1 MYLTR
6 TAIPVEE
13 DSKRDRFLASL
24 PSVSRVDRL
33 ASLCAGHSSFHVRPP
48 AGRGE
53 SITKVLVGLVLDRKH
68 VRRHD
73 LGRAFEVGDGLHTT
87 DADGV
92 GHRSVDHIDAFA
104 GELRLRSLLPT
115 PMIPPNR
122 PSAHPSS
129 NTRRTD
135 FIDNSA
141 QLEQLNAAIN
151 FLRIEV
157 HIRQKYSSADRS
169 TELDQLFQKL

>member
-1 MYLTR
+1 ML
-6 TAIPVEE
+6 V
-13 DSKRDRFLASL
+13 KGCHL
-24 PSVSRVDRL
+24 
-33 ASLCAGHSSFHVRPP
+33 RPP

-53 SITKVLVGLVLDRKH
+53 SITKVLVGLVLDREH
-68 VRRHD
+68 VQRRD

-92 GHRSVDHIDAFA
+92 CHRSVDRVDALA

-115 PMIPPNR
+115 EMIPPNR

-135 FIDNSA
+135 F
-141 QLEQLNAAIN
+141 LLCAA
-151 FLRIEV
+151 
-157 HIRQKYSSADRS
+157 
-169 TELDQLFQKL
+169 